1 MRTGR
6 SAQYPSH
13 TTEIHAH
20 NYCIVRGG
28 LTQGFPQPGEFPGTY
43 ITGGHIWVALCTV
56 EPQEVACAVHD
67 AQCHS
72 DLVRV
77 LAVDG
82 QLDVTSH
89 SQSVVHTQHPLVDVH
104 CSLLEVESLEEKGG
118 ERKKGGDRK
127 GRRKWGKGWR
137 EGEGEGRGEGG
148 EGKGRERGKGGRG
161 EREGGEGKGR
171 GK

>member
-20 NYCIVRGG
+20 NYCIARGG

-56 EPQEVACAVHD
+56 EPQEVACTVHD

-118 ERKKGGDRK
+118 E
-127 GRRKWGKGWR
+127 
-137 EGEGEGRGEGG
+137 GEGEVRGKG
-148 EGKGRERGKGGRG
+148 EGKETGK
-161 EREGGEGKGR
+161 
-171 GK
+171 